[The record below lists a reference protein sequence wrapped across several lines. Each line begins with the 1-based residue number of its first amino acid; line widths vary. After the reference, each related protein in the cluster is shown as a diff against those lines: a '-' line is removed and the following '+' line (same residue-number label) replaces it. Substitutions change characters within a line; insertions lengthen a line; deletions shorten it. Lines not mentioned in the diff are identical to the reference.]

1 MWGARFTELV
11 DPSPFPIYTS
21 PLVNNT
27 LHIPTLVILTLYSC
41 NMVIMVLHVLPM
53 SILNS
58 HKMRT
63 RAGSLTFKRLY
74 EFWIVPVSY
83 VVSYI
88 PHSLYVYTIY
98 RGAQLLLCLS
108 SEISEIIT
116 PN

>member
-11 DPSPFPIYTS
+11 DPSPIPIYTS
-21 PLVNNT
+21 PLVIT
-27 LHIPTLVILTLYSC
+27 SLHIPTMVILIIYSC
-41 NMVIMVLHVLPM
+41 NMVIMVLHSLSL

-63 RAGSLTFKRLY
+63 RAERLTSKHLY

-88 PHSLYVYTIY
+88 PHSLYVYNIY
-98 RGAQLLLCLS
+98 RGA
-108 SEISEIIT
+108 I
-116 PN
+116 